1 MWEIWKEL
9 LKAEGV
15 YHSEYHFDVINVGR
29 QVLGNLFAD
38 YRDKFTD
45 CYRKKNLEETK
56 VWGQRMDQ
64 LFARCRSIALL
75 QSCFLNRQMDKRC
88 QRFCS
93 E

>member
-1 MWEIWKEL
+1 M

-45 CYRKKNLEETK
+45 CYRKKDLEGTK

-64 LFARCRSIALL
+64 LLL
-75 QSCFLNRQMDKRC
+75 DVDRLFSQ
-88 QRFCS
+88 
-93 E
+93 